1 MSVWGTIATKLKE
14 IINKMIGRNTIE
26 QELHVTPAISSNMMA
41 AIDEWTAMY
50 EGRAPWLH
58 EPSYE
63 DPSCVRSLGLPQFI
77 ASEKARIALLEFES
91 EITAPMKEAKPVTPN
106 YMAEDNIGTDGK
118 PEPRVSTHVVVDRE
132 PDGSTERA
140 DYLNKQ
146 YQKLIDDLQTQL
158 EYGIAKGGIVIKP
171 YTIHHASKNVKQE
184 TNAFTDTIINDN
196 SSEGTNANSWEIDF
210 DYVQA
215 DEFFPLAFSSNG
227 KKMTE
232 AAFIQRKVDKD
243 TVYTRLEYH
252 KLEDTTVTVINKAY
266 KSTTNSSNAYDLGQP
281 IPLSTVPEWA
291 TLQEETKIENVDRL
305 LFAYFRMPEANNID
319 SHSPL
324 GVSGFDKAK
333 HLIKDADEQYS
344 RMLWEFEGG
353 ELAIDIDR
361 EALRFIEDPNNP
373 NYDGHSVMGKGAQRL
388 YRKVD
393 LNEENTYN
401 VFSPE
406 LRDQSIING
415 LNTILTKIE
424 DACGLSR
431 GTISNIVTQ
440 EAKTATELKIIKQRS
455 YQTNA
460 RIQKAVRV
468 ALKDTIYVMNAL
480 CDLYNI
486 TPDGKYEVSFE
497 FDDSIITD
505 TDIELNKRIMLIQ
518 NGLASKLETR
528 MWYFGETKNQALKA
542 LEIIQQ
548 ENIEAVEDNIA
559 NMQLTGEAPMSKK
572 AESPKDANGGNN
584 FKSGDNQYSGN

>member
-1 MSVWGTIATKLKE
+1 MSVWGTITGKLKE
-14 IINKMIGRNTIE
+14 IIGKMIGKTAIE
-26 QELHVTPAISSNMMA
+26 KELHVVPAVSNKMLT

-50 EGRAPWLH
+50 EGKAPWLH
-58 EPSYE
+58 EPSVK

-77 ASEKARIALLEFES
+77 ASEKSRIALLEFES
-91 EITAPMKEAKPVTPN
+91 EITAPTKDSEPVTPN
-106 YMAEDNIGTDGK
+106 YMANNNIGTDGK
-118 PEPRVSTHVVVDRE
+118 PEPRISTHVVVDTT

-146 YQKLIDDLQTQL
+146 YQKLLDDLQTQV
-158 EYGIAKGGIVIKP
+158 EYGVAKGGLVIKP
-171 YTIHHASKNVKQE
+171 YVIHHKSKDVKQE
-184 TNAFTDTIINDN
+184 TNAFTDTITNDN
-196 SSEGTNANSWEIDF
+196 SSDGTNANAWEIDF

-243 TVYTRLEYH
+243 IVYTRLEYH
-252 KLEDTTVTVINKAY
+252 KLVDTTVTVINKAY
-266 KSTTNSSNAYDLGQP
+266 KSTTNTSNTYDLGQP
-281 IPLSTVPEWA
+281 IALSTVPEWA

-333 HLIKDADEQYS
+333 DLIRDADEQYS

-361 EALRFIEDPNNP
+361 QALLFKEDPNEP
-373 NYDGHSVMGKGAQRL
+373 GSGHSVMGSLQQRL

-393 LNEENTYN
+393 LNQENTYN
-401 VFSPE
+401 VFSPQ
-406 LRDQSIING
+406 LRDESIING

-455 YQTNA
+455 YQTNT
-460 RIQKAVRV
+460 RIQKAIRV

-505 TDIELNKRIMLIQ
+505 TDIELNKRILLIQ

-528 MWYFGETKNQALKA
+528 MWYFGETKNQAIEA

-548 ENIEAVEDNIA
+548 ENLEAVEDNIE
-559 NMQLTGEAPMSKK
+559 NMQTLGSDQPSKK
-572 AESPKDANGGNN
+572 AASPKKEEGGNN
-584 FKSGDNQYSGN
+584 FKSGDNQYSGNK

>member
-1 MSVWGTIATKLKE
+1 
-14 IINKMIGRNTIE
+14 MIGKTTIE
-26 QELHVTPAISSNMMA
+26 QELHVTPAMSSKMMD
-41 AIDEWTAMY
+41 AIDLWTAMY
-50 EGRAPWLH
+50 EGRSPWLH
-58 EPSYE
+58 EATYT
-63 DPSCVRSLGLPQFI
+63 DPSVVRSLGLPQFI

-106 YMAEDNIGTDGK
+106 YMNEENVGTDGK
-118 PEPRVSTHVVVDRE
+118 PEPRVSTHVVVDRA
-132 PDGSTERA
+132 PDGSTKRA

-146 YQKLIDDLQTQL
+146 YQKLLDDLQTQL
-158 EYGIAKGGIVIKP
+158 EYGIAKGGLIIKP
-171 YTIHHASKNVKQE
+171 YVIKHNSTSFKQE
-184 TNAFTDTIINDN
+184 TDAFTDTI
-196 SSEGTNANSWEIDF
+196 EGGDEHNQYEIDF

-232 AAFIQRKVDKD
+232 AAFIQKKIDKD
-243 TVYTRLEYH
+243 TTYTRLEYH
-252 KLEDTTVTVINKAY
+252 KLEDTTVTIINKAY
-266 KSTTNSSNAYDLGQP
+266 KSATNSSTATSLGQP
-281 IPLSTVPEWA
+281 IPLSSVPEWA
-291 TLQEETKIENVDRL
+291 SLEEETKIEDVDRL
-305 LFAYFRMPEANNID
+305 MFAYFKMPEANNID

-333 HLIKDADEQYS
+333 DLIKDADEQYS
-344 RMLWEFEGG
+344 RLLWEFEGG

-361 EALRFIEDPNNP
+361 EALRFLEDPNNP
-373 NYDGHSVMGKGAQRL
+373 DKSHSVLPKGQQRL

-393 LNEENTYN
+393 LNQENTYN

-406 LRDQSIING
+406 LRDTSIING
-415 LNTILTKIE
+415 LDTILTKIE

-431 GTISNIVTQ
+431 GTISNVIST

-460 RIQKAVRV
+460 RIQKAVRL

-480 CDLYNI
+480 CDLYDI

-505 TDIELNKRIMLIQ
+505 TDIELNKRILLIQ

-528 MWYFGETKNQALKA
+528 MWYFGETKNQALEA
-542 LEIIQQ
+542 MELIQQ
-548 ENIEAVEDNIA
+548 ENLEAVEDNIE
-559 NMQLTGEAPMSKK
+559 NMKATGEGPESKK
-572 AESPKDANGGNN
+572 EESPKKEEGGND
-584 FKSGDNQYSGN
+584 FKSGDNQYSGDK